1 MKPRF
6 EPDSD
11 SGSSLQSSRL
21 IDPEAY
27 DASEQEFAASL
38 ERKPAPRFVVEPPE
52 SIGHSSDE
60 PDAAD
65 SPVKNAVGSSGA
77 ASPVPEIDAGA
88 PVSAQPDHLKEPKSD
103 SWRQEVAARV
113 NNYRARRCPRA
124 PRYPSLL
131 LKFDFPESVEENA
144 ERSPTPLSAN
154 CGSAL
159 GTNPIAKDRISA
171 IPADRGSHART
182 LALDVRGPETD
193 EILCDHAMAEAHER
207 PSSTLEFGSSAP
219 SVALPTSGS
228 STHVESSSRILEF
241 PRSAMAPPLVLDELA
256 EPIFDRPRIL
266 DVPEPLL
273 PPPALGGISIEPG
286 EQPET
291 AKRRGFELP
300 LQPAPR
306 QLRLLA
312 AFIDVMLVLA
322 AFSVFAAIFFKI
334 TSIVPPLRL
343 TLEFSIIFVGVLWAA
358 YQYGLLVYSGTTPG
372 LKAAK
377 LRLSEFDGS
386 PVPRK
391 LRRWRVIASILSG
404 ASLALG
410 YAWYFL
416 DEDHLCWHDRITH
429 TYLAPRNRETS
440 TIQLQPA
447 NS

>member
-11 SGSSLQSSRL
+11 SGSGLQSSRL

-38 ERKPAPRFVVEPPE
+38 DRKSAPRFVVEPPE
-52 SIGHSSDE
+52 NLRHAGDE

-65 SPVKNAVGSSGA
+65 SQVENAGVSSGVA
-77 ASPVPEIDAGA
+77 LPAPERFAETPVGTQSDPAG
-88 PVSAQPDHLKEPKSD
+88 EPPTD

-113 NNYRARRCPRA
+113 NGYRARRRPRA

-131 LKFDFPESVEENA
+131 LKFDFPESVEEKPCLTSGAKARNENEA
-144 ERSPTPLSAN
+144 GIAALKRSATQNQSLSAGHEVAPTGRGN
-154 CGSAL
+154 QARALAPEVLRAGTDDEPGFSA
-159 GTNPIAKDRISA
+159 
-171 IPADRGSHART
+171 
-182 LALDVRGPETD
+182 
-193 EILCDHAMAEAHER
+193 AMA
-207 PSSTLEFGSSAP
+207 SSP
-219 SVALPTSGS
+219 V
-228 STHVESSSRILEF
+228 VESSALVESSARILEF
-241 PRSAMAPPLVLDELA
+241 PRSALASPPVLDELA
-256 EPIFDRPRIL
+256 EPMFDRPRIL
-266 DVPEPLL
+266 DVPELLL
-273 PPPALGGISIEPG
+273 PPPALGGISFEPG

-291 AKRRGFELP
+291 GKRRGFELP

-306 QLRLLA
+306 GRRLLA

-322 AFSVFAAIFFKI
+322 AFAVFAAIFFKI
-334 TSIVPPLRL
+334 TSIVPPLR
-343 TLEFSIIFVGVLWAA
+343 TAVEFSLIFMGVLWAA
-358 YQYGLLVYSGTTPG
+358 YQYGLLVYCGTTPG
-372 LKAAK
+372 LRAAR

-386 PVPRK
+386 PVPRR

-429 TYLAPRNRETS
+429 TYMAP
-440 TIQLQPA
+440 Q
-447 NS
+447 